1 MQKTRLMPGA
11 PTRQGTDWRVAAPSL
26 VADVL
31 RGLQG
36 TPKRLSPTYF
46 YDERGSQLFDAI
58 CELPE
63 YYITRTETQ
72 ILEAHAQEMADRIGP
87 NALLVELGS
96 GASTKTRL
104 LLDRLPD
111 LAAYVPVDIS
121 RTHLMAAA
129 QRVAAAYPGLEVL
142 PACADF
148 TQAFPL
154 PKPKRTPSRIVVFFP
169 GSTIG
174 NFDPPAA
181 IELMK
186 VMNRI
191 ASGAA
196 PTRVGATPGT
206 ATAATTTPPGMPGG
220 LVIGFDLVKDS
231 RILER
236 AYDDSAGV
244 TAEFNLNVLRRL
256 NRDLGADFDL
266 QAFRHQAVWVPG
278 SNRIEMRLVS
288 TAAQTVTIAG
298 EAISFAANE
307 AIITEHC
314 HKYTPGLFASLA
326 GAAGWTA
333 RQTWTDSR
341 DYFHVQYLEQDLK
354 QEKKG

>member
-1 MQKTRLMPGA
+1 MQTTLRLPGTPA
-11 PTRQGTDWRVAAPSL
+11 YHGADWRVAAPSL
-26 VADVL
+26 VEDVL

-36 TPKRLSPTYF
+36 EPKRLSPTYF
-46 YDERGSQLFDAI
+46 YDERGSQLFDEI

-63 YYITRTETQ
+63 YYITRTETR
-72 ILEAHAQEMADRIGP
+72 ILERHAQEIADRIGE

-129 QRVAAAYPGLEVL
+129 QRIASAYPGLEVL

-148 TQAFPL
+148 TQAFPV
-154 PKPKRTPSRIVVFFP
+154 PKSRRTPSRVVVFFP

-186 VMNRI
+186 VMRRI
-191 ASGAA
+191 ATGAA
-196 PTRVGATPGT
+196 TARLGSSPGT
-206 ATAATTTPPGMPGG
+206 SAGG
-220 LVIGFDLVKDS
+220 LVIGFDLVKDPT
-231 RILER
+231 ILER

-266 QAFRHQAVWVPG
+266 QAFRHEAIWVPEA
-278 SNRIEMRLVS
+278 NRIEMRLISRV
-288 TAAQTVTIAG
+288 AQAVTIAG
-298 EAISFAANE
+298 EVISFAADE
-307 AIITEHC
+307 PIVTEHC
-314 HKYTPGLFASLA
+314 HKYTPGLFAAQA

-333 RQTWTDSR
+333 RQTWADER
-341 DYFHVQYLEQDLK
+341 NYFHVQYLEQDLK
-354 QEKKG
+354 QEQKG

>member
-1 MQKTRLMPGA
+1 MHSRPLPRTPTVQKPV
-11 PTRQGTDWRVAAPSL
+11 DWAPSL

-31 RGLQG
+31 QGLQSK
-36 TPKRLSPTYF
+36 PKRLSPTYF
-46 YDERGSQLFDAI
+46 YDERGSQLFDQI

-72 ILEAHAQEMADRIGP
+72 ILERHAEEIAGCIGE

-129 QRVAAAYPGLEVL
+129 QRISAAYPRLEVL

-148 TQAFPL
+148 TRLFSL
-154 PKPKRTPSRIVVFFP
+154 PKPRRAPLRSVAFFP

-174 NFDPPAA
+174 NFDPPDA

-186 VMNRI
+186 VM
-191 ASGAA
+191 
-196 PTRVGATPGT
+196 GT
-206 ATAATTTPPGMPGG
+206 MVDG
-220 LVIGFDLVKDS
+220 LVIGFDLVKDPA
-231 RILER
+231 ILER
-236 AYDDSAGV
+236 AYNDSAGV

-256 NRDLGADFDL
+256 NHELEASFDL
-266 QAFRHQAVWVPG
+266 RRFRHQAVWVPEA
-278 SNRIEMRLVS
+278 NRIEMRLISSLPQKVS
-288 TAAQTVTIAG
+288 IAG
-298 EAISFAANE
+298 EVISFAADE
-307 AIITEHC
+307 PLITEHC
-314 HKYTPGLFASLA
+314 HKYTPQLFAA
-326 GAAGWTA
+326 QAEAAGWRA
-333 RQTWTDSR
+333 RRTWGDDR
-341 DYFHVQYLEQDLK
+341 NYFHVQYLELDP
-354 QEKKG
+354 

>member
-1 MQKTRLMPGA
+1 MQTTQRLPGTAA
-11 PTRQGTDWRVAAPSL
+11 PHGADWRVAAPSL

-36 TPKRLSPTYF
+36 EPKRLSPTYF
-46 YDERGSQLFDAI
+46 YDERGSQLFDEI
-58 CELPE
+58 CDLPE
-63 YYITRTETQ
+63 YYITRTETR
-72 ILEAHAQEMADRIGP
+72 ILERHAQEIADRIGE

-121 RTHLMAAA
+121 RTHLLAAA
-129 QRVAAAYPGLEVL
+129 QRIASAYPGLEVL

-154 PKPKRTPSRIVVFFP
+154 PRSRRTPSRVVVFFP

-186 VMNRI
+186 VMRRI
-191 ASGAA
+191 ATGAA
-196 PTRVGATPGT
+196 TARLGSSPATS
-206 ATAATTTPPGMPGG
+206 AGG
-220 LVIGFDLVKDS
+220 LVIGFDLVKDPAT
-231 RILER
+231 LER

-266 QAFRHQAVWVPG
+266 QAFRHEAIWVPEA
-278 SNRIEMRLVS
+278 NRIEMRLVS
-288 TAAQTVTIAG
+288 RVAQTVTIAG
-298 EAISFAANE
+298 EAISFAADE
-307 AIITEHC
+307 RIVTEHC
-314 HKYTPGLFASLA
+314 HKYTPGLFAAQA

-333 RQTWTDSR
+333 RQTWTDELN
-341 DYFHVQYLEQDLK
+341 YFHVQYLEQDLK
-354 QEKKG
+354 QEQKG

>member
-1 MQKTRLMPGA
+1 MQTTVRLPGTA
-11 PTRQGTDWRVAAPSL
+11 PHNSADWRVAAPSL

-31 RGLQG
+31 RGLQS

-46 YDERGSQLFDAI
+46 YDERGSQLFDEI
-58 CELPE
+58 CDLPE
-63 YYITRTETQ
+63 YYITRTETG
-72 ILEAHAQEMADRIGP
+72 ILEQHAQQIADRIGES
-87 NALLVELGS
+87 ALLVELGS

-111 LAAYVPVDIS
+111 LAGYVPVDIS

-129 QRVAAAYPGLEVL
+129 QRIATAYPGLEVL

-148 TQAFPL
+148 TQAFAL
-154 PKPKRTPSRIVVFFP
+154 PKPRRTPSRVVVFFP

-181 IELMK
+181 VELLK
-186 VMNRI
+186 VTRRI
-191 ASGAA
+191 AAG
-196 PTRVGATPGT
+196 GATPRLG
-206 ATAATTTPPGMPGG
+206 APHAPSAAGG
-220 LVIGFDLVKDS
+220 LVIGFDLIKDPAV
-231 RILER
+231 LER

-256 NRDLGADFDL
+256 NRDLGANFDL
-266 QAFRHQAVWVPG
+266 RAFRHQAIWVPEA
-278 SNRIEMRLVS
+278 NRIEMRLVS
-288 TAAQTVTIAG
+288 TVEQRVTIAG
-298 EAISFAANE
+298 EVLSFAADE

-314 HKYTPGLFASLA
+314 HKYTPELFAAQA

-333 RQTWTDSR
+333 RETWADSR

-354 QEKKG
+354 PEQKG

>member
-1 MQKTRLMPGA
+1 MQKTRPMQNTRLMPGA
-11 PTRQGTDWRVAAPSL
+11 PARQGADWRVAAPSL

-31 RGLQG
+31 RSLQG

-63 YYITRTETQ
+63 YYVTRTETS
-72 ILEAHAQEMADRIGP
+72 ILQTHAQEIADRIGP

-154 PKPKRTPSRIVVFFP
+154 PKPKRTPARVVVFFP

-181 IELMK
+181 VELMK
-186 VMNRI
+186 VMGKI
-191 ASGAA
+191 VSSAA
-196 PTRVGATPGT
+196 PTRLGT
-206 ATAATTTPPGMPGG
+206 ASTTAEPASGG
-220 LVIGFDLVKDS
+220 LVMGFDLVKDPAV
-231 RILER
+231 LER

-266 QAFRHQAVWVPG
+266 KAFRHQAVWVPEA
-278 SNRIEMRLVS
+278 SRIEMRLVS
-288 TAAQTVTIAG
+288 TVAQTVTIAG
-298 EAISFAANE
+298 EVITFGPNE

-314 HKYTPGLFASLA
+314 HKYTPGLFAA
-326 GAAGWTA
+326 QAAAAGWTA
-333 RQTWTDSR
+333 RQTWADAR
-341 DYFHVQYLEQDLK
+341 EYFHVQYLEQDLK
-354 QEKKG
+354 QEQKG

>member
-1 MQKTRLMPGA
+1 MQKTLRLPRTPA
-11 PTRQGTDWRVAAPSL
+11 AHNSADWRVAAPSL

-36 TPKRLSPTYF
+36 TPKRIAPIYF
-46 YDERGSQLFDAI
+46 YDERGSQLFDEI

-72 ILEAHAQEMADRIGP
+72 ILETHAREIAARIGP

-104 LLDRLPD
+104 LLDQLPD

-129 QRVAAAYPGLEVL
+129 QRITAAYPHLEVL

-148 TQAFPL
+148 TQPFSL
-154 PKPKRTPSRIVVFFP
+154 PKPTRTPSRVVVFFP

-186 VMNRI
+186 AMRRI
-191 ASGAA
+191 ANSGG
-196 PTRVGATPGT
+196 PRLGATEHGESV
-206 ATAATTTPPGMPGG
+206 GG
-220 LVIGFDLVKDS
+220 VVIGFDLVKDPAV
-231 RILER
+231 LER
-236 AYDDSAGV
+236 AYDDAAGV

-256 NRDLGADFDL
+256 NRDVGANFDL
-266 QAFRHQAVWVPG
+266 SAFRHQAIWVPEA
-278 SNRIEMRLVS
+278 SRIEMRLISTQAQAVS
-288 TAAQTVTIAG
+288 IAG
-298 EAISFAANE
+298 ERISFAADE
-307 AIITEHC
+307 PIVTEHC
-314 HKYTPGLFASLA
+314 HKYSPDSFAALA
-326 GAAGWTA
+326 GAAGWIG
-333 RQTWTDSR
+333 RQIWTDAR
-341 DYFHVQYLEQDLK
+341 DYFHVQYLEQDLR
-354 QEKKG
+354 QDKKG

>member
-1 MQKTRLMPGA
+1 MQNTCLQSGTPARKTA
-11 PTRQGTDWRVAAPSL
+11 DWRVAAPSL

-31 RGLQG
+31 SGLQG
-36 TPKRLSPTYF
+36 EPKRLSPTYF
-46 YDERGSQLFDAI
+46 YDERGSELFDAI

-63 YYITRTETQ
+63 YYITRTETG
-72 ILEAHAQEMADRIGP
+72 ILEAHAREIADRIGP

-129 QRVAAAYPGLEVL
+129 QRIGATYPGLEVL

-148 TQAFPL
+148 TQAFTL
-154 PKPKRTPSRIVVFFP
+154 PRPKRTPSRVVVFFP

-186 VMNRI
+186 VMRRI
-191 ASGAA
+191 ASAA
-196 PTRVGATPGT
+196 TPARVGTPN
-206 ATAATTTPPGMPGG
+206 ATTTGG
-220 LVIGFDLVKDS
+220 LVIGFDLVKDPAV
-231 RILER
+231 LER

-256 NRDLGADFDL
+256 NRDLGADFNL
-266 QAFRHQAVWVPG
+266 AAFRHQAVWVPEA
-278 SNRIEMRLVS
+278 NRIEMRLIS
-288 TAAQTVTIAG
+288 TVAQTVTIAG
-298 EAISFAANE
+298 EALSFAANE
-307 AIITEHC
+307 PIITEHC
-314 HKYTPGLFASLA
+314 HKYTPELFTAQA
-326 GAAGWTA
+326 GAAGWTS
-333 RQTWTDSR
+333 RQTWSDAR
-341 DYFHVQYLEQDLK
+341 DYFHVQYLEQDLN

>member
-1 MQKTRLMPGA
+1 MQKTRL
-11 PTRQGTDWRVAAPSL
+11 QSGTPARKTFNWRIAAPSL
-26 VADVL
+26 VEDVL
-31 RGLQG
+31 RGLQSE
-36 TPKRLSPTYF
+36 PKRLSPTYF
-46 YDERGSQLFDAI
+46 YDERGSELFDAI

-63 YYITRTETQ
+63 YYITRTETG
-72 ILEAHAQEMADRIGP
+72 ILETHAQEIADRIGP

-121 RTHLMAAA
+121 RTHLVAAA
-129 QRVAAAYPGLEVL
+129 QRIAASYPGLEVL

-148 TQAFPL
+148 TQAFTL
-154 PKPKRTPSRIVVFFP
+154 PRPKRTPSRVVVFFP

-186 VMNRI
+186 VMRRI
-191 ASGAA
+191 ASAAA
-196 PTRVGATPGT
+196 PARLGTPN
-206 ATAATTTPPGMPGG
+206 ASTTTGG
-220 LVIGFDLVKDS
+220 LVIGFDLVKDPAV
-231 RILER
+231 LER

-266 QAFRHQAVWVPG
+266 AAFRHQAVWVPEA
-278 SNRIEMRLVS
+278 SRIEMRLIS
-288 TAAQTVTIAG
+288 TVAQTVTIAG
-298 EAISFAANE
+298 EAVSFAANE
-307 AIITEHC
+307 RIITEHC
-314 HKYTPGLFASLA
+314 HKYTPELFAAQA
-326 GAAGWTA
+326 GAAGWTS
-333 RQTWTDSR
+333 RHTWSDAR
-341 DYFHVQYLEQDLK
+341 DYFHVQYLEQDLN